1 MKLNLV
7 ANALSLGLLLMGTS
21 SALAENTILGTNAG
35 VALTS
40 GDLNTMLGAEA
51 GKSQTTSSN
60 STFVGVQAGSAN
72 VTGVDN
78 TFIGTQAGAANTT
91 NSNSTFIGARAGLNS
106 TGYNNTFVGSQAG
119 VNNTIGNK
127 NTFIGKFA
135 GKENIDGHYN
145 THVGEEAGKYGATGR
160 GNTSLGMQAL
170 WSNIGAHYNTALG
183 HKAGF
188 DMGKPMASTG
198 EPYNGSRNTAVGNS
212 SGHDIGGGTANTM
225 LGDNAGPNTES
236 GDFNT
241 FVGFQA
247 GFDNNRTSHLN
258 DSNRNTALGAYAG
271 FTNREGEDNVWIGT
285 LADSADWAFNNDG
298 EVSNLQTSVSDWVPS
313 YYASTRTNA
322 NMTISR
328 TTVLGNSATVLADDG
343 IALGY
348 SSRVAGVGS
357 IAIGTNAATAHANS
371 VTIGY
376 GASSKADNTVV
387 IGNDTT
393 VALTANID
401 AVTALG
407 TSTYRF
413 KDVFSNK
420 VSVNAATGAAAKI
433 DLWADAGAANDDKW
447 SLSAANGGN
456 FTISSE
462 ATGSQVALVSVTNAG
477 DMTVSGDLAINSDR
491 RLKTNITTIQ
501 NASDLI
507 GQLEGK
513 RYNWKPQLQRDDRLH
528 LGLIAQEV
536 EAVLPELVIENKDGI
551 KSVNYVG
558 VIPVLI
564 NALNQQKAQIE
575 KQQQQIDLL
584 LSLLNK

>member
-1 MKLNLV
+1 
-7 ANALSLGLLLMGTS
+7 
-21 SALAENTILGTNAG
+21 
-35 VALTS
+35 
-40 GDLNTMLGAEA
+40 
-51 GKSQTTSSN
+51 
-60 STFVGVQAGSAN
+60 
-72 VTGVDN
+72 
-78 TFIGTQAGAANTT
+78 
-91 NSNSTFIGARAGLNS
+91 
-106 TGYNNTFVGSQAG
+106 
-119 VNNTIGNK
+119 
-127 NTFIGKFA
+127 
-135 GKENIDGHYN
+135 
-145 THVGEEAGKYGATGR
+145 
-160 GNTSLGMQAL
+160 
-170 WSNIGAHYNTALG
+170 
-183 HKAGF
+183 
-188 DMGKPMASTG
+188 MASTG

-348 SSRVAGVGS
+348 SSRVAGLGS

-387 IGNDTT
+387 VGNDST

-401 AVTALG
+401 ALTTLG
-407 TSTYRF
+407 NSTYRF

-420 VSVNAATGAAAKI
+420 VSVNAATSAAAQI
-433 DLWADAGAANDDKW
+433 DLWADAGAANNDKW

-456 FTISSE
+456 FSLASLASGSE
-462 ATGSQVALVSVTNAG
+462 VTLLSVTNTG
-477 DMTVSGDLAINSDR
+477 DMTVAGDLAINSDR
-491 RLKTNITTIQ
+491 RLKTNIETIK
-501 NASDLI
+501 NASNVI
-507 GQLEGK
+507 RQLEGK
-513 RYNWKPQLQRDDRLH
+513 RYNWKPELQRDSNKH

-536 EAVLPELVIENKDGI
+536 EAILPELIVEDNQGI

-558 VIPVLI
+558 IIPVLI
-564 NALNQQKAQIE
+564 NALNEQKAQLE
-575 KQQQQIDLL
+575 KQQRQIDQLMT
-584 LSLLNK
+584 LLNK